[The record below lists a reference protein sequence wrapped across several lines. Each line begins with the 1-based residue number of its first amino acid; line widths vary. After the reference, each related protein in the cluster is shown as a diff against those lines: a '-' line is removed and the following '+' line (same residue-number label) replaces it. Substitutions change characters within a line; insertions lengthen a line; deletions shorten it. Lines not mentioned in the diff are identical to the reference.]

1 MAKQRQPLK
10 LLTLVVLSD
19 GRQIITE
26 TTRANG
32 MNDELVIEILEQVIT
47 SFKSKYGKAS
57 K

>member
-10 LLTLVVLSD
+10 LLSLTVLSD
-19 GRQIITE
+19 GQKIITE

-32 MNDELVIEILEQVIT
+32 MNDELVIEILEQVIANI
-47 SFKSKYGKAS
+47 KSRNGKAS